1 MRRNSELILT
11 AVIACLA
18 GCMESVSPV
27 GSGVVQ
33 RIDTPAGMIEYLQGQ
48 NLPALKSVEVWDNKY
63 GPGLKLTTEHYEI
76 LTTLLEPLML
86 CQVPG
91 YMESAY
97 RGYNGQLPE
106 PIETTTKFTMYLFA
120 ERQQWEAFTKAFA
133 GQQAGLFCKIKAG
146 AYYLNGACVAYNIG
160 RERTF
165 SALGHE
171 GWHQFNKKHFKFR
184 LPSWLDEGIAM
195 LFEVSRYEEGLF
207 YFEPGKNIYRLGAL
221 RSTLIKDKMLP
232 LKELIAINPGE
243 VLATNETEAVMAFYS
258 QSYALVRFLRED
270 AFGKRLGNYHQLLL
284 GGLRGDWPVSE
295 ENKRIA
301 ADRNIALT
309 IQWNRAVG
317 TELFKYYIDDDFEK
331 IEKEYLA
338 FCRKI
343 VYHIRLK

>member
-1 MRRNSELILT
+1 
-11 AVIACLA
+11 
-18 GCMESVSPV
+18 MESVSPV

-270 AFGKRLGNYHQLLL
+270 AFGKRLGNYHHLLL